1 MPILPFGLDQ
11 LCTPLVQFFVQ
22 FWYFIGYLGIPLPI
36 GMIGAW
42 RWGVWLLR
50 RLVGMWYHPQAA
62 NGYTSTTAII
72 TPVYNEDPELFR
84 AALRS
89 WAANCPNE
97 IVAVIDHTDTR
108 CMAQFKEFEEEIAG
122 SSVILK
128 MLITHTP
135 GKRPALVDGI
145 LAATSEIVF
154 LVDSDTIWD
163 PDLLPKA
170 LAPFIEPEVG
180 GVTMRQRVW
189 QPHSTA
195 QRIFDV
201 YLDIRYID
209 EIRFLTAFGDAVT
222 CLSGRTAVYRRFVA
236 LTALEDLIEEKFWGR
251 PVISGDDKALTLA
264 VQKRGWKVRYQE
276 NACVHTPGATV
287 MKVFLKQRLRWA
299 RNSWR
304 ADLKALGG
312 RWVWR
317 HPILA
322 FHLIDRLFQPFTT
335 LVAPLY
341 FGFALF
347 QGNWPA
353 ALFLVSWWFISR
365 SIKIWPHLRRQW
377 FNIRIL
383 PWYIFFN
390 YWSAVMK
397 IYAFFTMNQQG
408 WITRWSRGGKGSAW
422 LKSLQSV
429 PSYVATGV
437 TVGLMALFVHSLHE
451 TPVRASDLKTNV
463 SQTSGGNNRVA
474 LLALDQLNHLTAPT
488 MGQCTAPWSVTLPK
502 PFTLQPLLA
511 QPAVLQQG
519 VAVAIP
525 EPAKELC
532 VLTGDAQG
540 VCTAYTLTPT
550 VNATPWYSVINK
562 QLLRL
567 LNLQEWWSFDYPQFI
582 SIRDNAGGDQLCF
595 FPNDTL
601 GGDTAVCRGY
611 GVALPPGWHAWWD
624 ESGAGTTLH
633 QFTQALD
640 NWKKPEKKSAP
651 KTEDLCILE
660 GDYEGVCQEYATP

>member
-1 MPILPFGLDQ
+1 MPTLPFGLDQ
-11 LCTPLVQFFVQ
+11 LCTPLAQFFVQ
-22 FWYFIGYLGIPLPI
+22 FGYLIGYLGIPLPI
-36 GMIGAW
+36 GIIGAW

-50 RLVGMWYHPQAA
+50 RLIGMWYRPQEP
-62 NGYTSTTAII
+62 NGYTTTTAII

-89 WAANCPNE
+89 WAVNSPNE
-97 IVAVIDHTDTR
+97 IIAVIDHTDKR
-108 CMAQFKEFEEEIAG
+108 CMEQFKEFEEECAG
-122 SSVILK
+122 YSLVLK

-145 LAATSEIVF
+145 LAATSDIVF

-189 QPHSTA
+189 NPHSTA

-236 LTALEDLIEEKFWGR
+236 LTALEDLIEEKFFGR

-304 ADLKALGG
+304 ADFKALGS
-312 RWVWR
+312 RWVWH

-335 LVAPLY
+335 LIAPLY
-341 FGFALF
+341 LGFAIF
-347 QGNWPA
+347 QGNWRA
-353 ALFLVSWWFISR
+353 VLFLVSWWFLSR
-365 SIKIWPHLRRQW
+365 SIKIWPHLRRNF

-408 WITRWSRGGKGSAW
+408 WITRWSRAGKGSAW
-422 LKSLQSV
+422 AKSLQSV

-451 TPVRASDLKTNV
+451 VPVRASDL
-463 SQTSGGNNRVA
+463 QTQAPQAPASNNRVS
-474 LLALDQLNHLTAPT
+474 LLSVEGWSWLTAPPL
-488 MGQCTAPWSVTLPK
+488 GQCKAPWVVSLPEAYT
-502 PFTLQPLLA
+502 PQLPLA
-511 QPAVLQQG
+511 QTFVAQPQAVT
-519 VAVAIP
+519 AT
-525 EPAKELC
+525 EPSVNQLC
-532 VLTGDAQG
+532 VLVGDAKG
-540 VCTAYTLTPT
+540 VCTPYTI
-550 VNATPWYSVINK
+550 ASAEISSRSWYSVTDEPLP
-562 QLLRL
+562 LLPQIQ
-567 LNLQEWWSFDYPQFI
+567 NGWSLDYTRFI
-582 SIRDNAGGDQLCF
+582 SIRGTVEASQLCF
-595 FPNDTL
+595 FE
-601 GGDTAVCRGY
+601 GDTTRNNTSVCTGY
-611 GVALPPGWHAWWD
+611 GIDLPPSWRKWWN
-624 ESGAGTTLH
+624 EH
-633 QFTQALD
+633 RTQ
-640 NWKKPEKKSAP
+640 
-651 KTEDLCILE
+651 
-660 GDYEGVCQEYATP
+660 